1 MTAFRELVRLQ
12 LGIISMVTI
21 VPDFGW
27 LLVVSSG
34 NLLAFSLRDMMPASD
49 PATWVMLGKVQ
60 AKFMSDPEKVVAFV
74 RVGFTKGRLLGEL
87 LYSSPARS

>member
-1 MTAFRELVRLQ
+1 
-12 LGIISMVTI
+12 MVTV

-27 LLVVSSG
+27 LLVLTSG

-49 PATWVMLGKVQ
+49 TATWVMLGKLQ
-60 AKFMSDPEKVVAFV
+60 ARVLSDPTKVVAFV

-87 LYSSPARS
+87 RHRTELICSRPRCAFAPFP